1 MMRWVPPHHQYNGDF
16 GPLALFFA
24 SINGEVKV
32 IIESLQ
38 ALMSPVPLFAV
49 FIGTLSGILV
59 GGMPGLTATM
69 AVALLIPVTFVL
81 EPLTGLILMG
91 GVYCGAMYGGS
102 IPAILLRTPGTPA
115 AVATAIEG
123 YPMSQK
129 GHGGLALKVSVIA
142 SFCGGTFSTLVL
154 LLVAPMLA
162 IFALTFGPPEYFL
175 LAILGLVGIVSMAD
189 DENKL
194 VKALISGL
202 LGLILAVIGTDPM
215 SGQLRYTMGLTDLF
229 DGVSFMPALIGMF
242 SISQMLELTSVKS
255 IVTDTSILKKIKREP
270 FPKGLKKFIGLGSL
284 TGTIVGILP
293 GEGATI
299 AAFLS
304 YNFARQRSRN
314 PHLFG
319 KGNPEGIAAAEA
331 GNNGCVGG
339 SLVPTLTL
347 GIPGNSVAAA
357 LMGGLI
363 VHGLIP
369 GPELFSKYG
378 VMTYAFILSLFISNI
393 VLLAFG
399 LYMAPY
405 FARISLTPTGI
416 LIPIVCLFS
425 ILGSYAMNNSILDIF
440 VALICGISAVILHKT
455 GFSLGALILGLILGP
470 IAETGF
476 AQALIMGHGSYAIFF
491 DHPQAIAL
499 WVIIILLLIPPI
511 VQIFKHSRRTPDPDH
526 KSVDPQ

>member
-1 MMRWVPPHHQYNGDF
+1 M
-16 GPLALFFA
+16 
-24 SINGEVKV
+24 
-32 IIESLQ
+32 IIEALQ
-38 ALMSPVPLFAV
+38 ALMNPISLFAV
-49 FIGTLSGILV
+49 LIGTVSGVLV

-69 AVALLIPVTFVL
+69 AVALLIPITFVL

-123 YPMSQK
+123 YPMSK
-129 GHGGLALKVSVIA
+129 NGHGGLALKVSVIA
-142 SFCGGTFSTLVL
+142 SFCGGTFSALVL
-154 LLVAPMLA
+154 LLVAPVLA
-162 IFALTFGPPEYFL
+162 TFALTFGPPEYFL
-175 LAILGLVGIVSMAD
+175 LGILGLVGIVSMAD

-194 VKALISGL
+194 IKALISGL
-202 LGLILAVIGTDPM
+202 LGLIIALVGTDPI
-215 SGQLRYTMGLTDLF
+215 SGMLRYTMNMTDLF
-229 DGVSFMPALIGMF
+229 DGIAFMPALIGLF
-242 SISQMLELTSVKS
+242 SISQMLELTGTKN
-255 IVTDTSILKKIKREP
+255 IVTDTSTLQIIKREP
-270 FPKGLKKFIGLGSL
+270 FPKGLKKFIGLGSI

-304 YNFARQRSRN
+304 YNFARQRSKN
-314 PHLFG
+314 KHLFG

-339 SLVPTLTL
+339 SLIPTLTL
-347 GIPGNSVAAA
+347 GIPGNSIAAA
-357 LMGGLI
+357 LMGGLL

-369 GPELFSKYG
+369 GPELFTKYG
-378 VMTYAFILSLFISNI
+378 VMTYAFILSLFLANI
-393 VLLAFG
+393 VFLVIG
-399 LYMAPY
+399 LFMAPY
-405 FARISLTPTGI
+405 FARISLTPPEL

-425 ILGSYAMNNSILDIF
+425 ILGSYAMNNSILDVFI
-440 VALICGISAVILHKT
+440 ALSCGIAAVLLHRT

-491 DHPQAIAL
+491 NRPQAIAL
-499 WVIIILLLIPPI
+499 WGIIILLLVPPVIQI
-511 VQIFKHSRRTPDPDH
+511 VKQHRFRKNPD
-526 KSVDPQ
+526 KEI

>member
-1 MMRWVPPHHQYNGDF
+1 MI
-16 GPLALFFA
+16 L
-24 SINGEVKV
+24 
-32 IIESLQ
+32 ESLQ
-38 ALMSPVPLFAV
+38 ALIAPSSLLAV
-49 FIGTLSGILV
+49 FIGTVSGVLV

-115 AVATAIEG
+115 AVATAMEG
-123 YPMSQK
+123 YPMSQQ
-129 GHGGLALKVSVIA
+129 GHGGLALKVSVVS
-142 SFCGGTFSTLVL
+142 SFCGGIFSAAVL
-154 LLVAPMLA
+154 LAVAPILA

-189 DENKL
+189 DENSL

-202 LGLILAVIGTDPM
+202 LGLILAVVGTDPI
-215 SGQLRYTMGLTDLF
+215 SGQLRYTMGLTDLY
-229 DGVSFMPALIGMF
+229 DGVAFMPALIGMF
-242 SISQMLELTSVKS
+242 SISQMLDLTSVKS
-255 IVTDTSILKKIKREP
+255 IVADTSTLKKVKREP
-270 FPKGLKKFIGLGSL
+270 FPKGLKKFIGLGSI
-284 TGTIVGILP
+284 TGTVVGILP

-304 YNFARQRSRN
+304 YNFARQRSKTKE
-314 PHLFG
+314 LFG

-339 SLVPTLTL
+339 SLIPTLTL

-369 GPELFSKYG
+369 GPELFTKYG
-378 VMTYAFILSLFISNI
+378 VMTYAFILSLF
-393 VLLAFG
+393 LANVIFLFIG
-399 LYMAPY
+399 LSMAPY
-405 FARISLTPTGI
+405 FARISLIPTEI
-416 LIPIVCLFS
+416 LIPVVCLFS
-425 ILGSYAMNNSILDIF
+425 LLGSYAMNNSVLDIF
-440 VALICGISAVILHKT
+440 VALLCGFAAIILYRT

-470 IAETGF
+470 IAEAGF
-476 AQALIMGHGSYAIFF
+476 AQALIIGHGSYSVFF
-491 DHPQAIAL
+491 TRPQAIIL
-499 WVIIILLLIPPI
+499 WLIILLLLVPPI
-511 VQIFKHSRRTPDPDH
+511 VQISK
-526 KSVDPQ
+526 KSQKRASEEELKAE